1 VGEPVRPPTSIL
13 VVSNHG
19 QLVGG
24 GELSLMDLLVGLDRG
39 RWAPAL
45 VVPEDDGVAARGRE
59 LGLAVHV
66 VPLPT
71 LRRPGAGCLRSV
83 TTLGRLART
92 TGAALI
98 HSNGSRAMFY
108 GGLAGRS
115 AGCPAIWHVRIA
127 ESDGVMDRALYALAT
142 RVIATSRAVAR
153 RFRPGA
159 PKVRLIPNGV
169 DLARFTPRPP
179 SRALAASLGI
189 PPAAPLALSLG
200 RFVAEKGHRHLLEAA
215 ARVERTR
222 PGVHWILVG
231 GGELEGRLRGQA
243 RRLGLEAQVH
253 FAGWRDDVPDLL
265 ALCDVFVL
273 PSESEGFGRVLIEA
287 MAMARAVVA
296 AAVGGVPEIV
306 LDSKTGILVPP
317 AAPAPLAAA
326 VGSLLD
332 DPARAARLGA
342 AGRARAE
349 STFSLAAHVAGVE
362 RLYAD
367 LLGAG
372 RAVEDVAPV
381 GRWPS

>member
-1 VGEPVRPPTSIL
+1 MGEPEHRPAPIL

-24 GELSLMDLLVGLDRG
+24 GELSLMDLLGGLDRS

-45 VVPEDDGVAARGRE
+45 VVPEDGAVAARGRD
-59 LGLAVHV
+59 LGLSVHV

-83 TTLGRLART
+83 TALGRLARAT
-92 TGAALI
+92 DAALI
-98 HSNGSRAMFY
+98 HANGSRAMFY
-108 GGLAGRS
+108 SGLAGRS
-115 AGCPAIWHVRIA
+115 TGRPAIWHVRIA
-127 ESDGVMDRALYALAT
+127 ESDGVVDRALYALAT
-142 RVIATSRAVAR
+142 GVIATSRAVAR
-153 RFRPGA
+153 RFRSGA
-159 PKVRLIPNGV
+159 PKLRLIPNGV
-169 DLARFTPRPP
+169 DLARFRPRPP
-179 SRALAASLGI
+179 SRPLAASLGV
-189 PPAAPLALSLG
+189 PPSAPLALCIG

-231 GGELEGRLRGQA
+231 AGELEGELRAQA
-243 RRLGLEAQVH
+243 RRVGLQTQVH
-253 FAGWRDDVPDLL
+253 FAGWRDDVADVL

-306 LDSKTGILVPP
+306 RDGDTGILAPS
-317 AAPAPLAAA
+317 AAPAPLADA
-326 VGSLLD
+326 VRSLLD
-332 DPARAARLGA
+332 DPAHAARLGA

-349 STFSLAAHVAGVE
+349 STFSLAAHVGGVE
-362 RLYAD
+362 RMYAE
-367 LLGAG
+367 LLGPG
-372 RAVEDVAPV
+372 RSVDDVAPV
-381 GRWPS
+381 GRGPS